1 MRRWAQSHG
10 TEDQGAFSLSAFP
23 IFNAAR
29 QSAGPWPL
37 ANGRPPE
44 SPSSSGD
51 VDRPINESVYLWN
64 NGVIQPLFF
73 LARMHHPG
81 RITLRLHRKLGSYRS
96 CSESVTAACVLV
108 GQLTWVEFETGLRK
122 AGSWELFV
130 FSLLLLLPRGSIAQV
145 LVQQL
150 PRSSWQDVI
159 ETHANRG
166 SVPGCLCSHI
176 CGLCRETD
184 GCGTKQRLQPEVG
197 GKIEEKRHRACEGKS
212 STSYGESCS
221 HRRSS
226 NSNFSVRKASSES
239 LFATY

>member
-1 MRRWAQSHG
+1 M
-10 TEDQGAFSLSAFP
+10 
-23 IFNAAR
+23 
-29 QSAGPWPL
+29 
-37 ANGRPPE
+37 
-44 SPSSSGD
+44 D

-73 LARMHHPG
+73 LASTHHPG
-81 RITLRLHRKLGSYRS
+81 RITLHLYRKLGSYRS

-108 GQLTWVEFETGLRK
+108 GQLSWVESETGLRK

-145 LVQQL
+145 LVLQL
-150 PRSSWQDVI
+150 PRSSWQDVV

-166 SVPGCLCSHI
+166 SVPGCLCSRI
-176 CGLCRETD
+176 YGLCRETD
-184 GCGTKQRLQPEVG
+184 RCGTKHRLQPEVG

-226 NSNFSVRKASSES
+226 NGNFSVRKVSSQS